1 MDFKELNFAEI
12 DRNLSEQERQEW
24 QAIYASYRSGS
35 VLTGQVV
42 GVDEHEVSYT
52 PEGKRKAEKRL
63 IRCLIVIPY
72 RVKIIIPDVEVFLD
86 FEKPPSLQS
95 MNGANIS
102 FIVNE
107 VDRMAG
113 VAIASRRE
121 ALEQIKRVNARRRLE
136 AGQVVNVDV
145 ISVGRG
151 VCTVTYRGYD
161 VMLMQKE
168 VSHNTVP
175 DLRMVLSPGEVKKAL
190 VKEFD
195 RKENILRLSI
205 KDTVPH
211 PFDGVEVRHPVGSTR
226 IARIVGKYG
235 GGVYCRLFDGATEIL
250 CSYATMEYDG
260 DYRIGD
266 NVEVLIRKFNYE
278 RKLIYGKILRK
289 MHR

>member
-195 RKENILRLSI
+195 RKGNILKLSI

>member
-1 MDFKELNFAEI
+1 
-12 DRNLSEQERQEW
+12 
-24 QAIYASYRSGS
+24 
-35 VLTGQVV
+35 
-42 GVDEHEVSYT
+42 
-52 PEGKRKAEKRL
+52 
-63 IRCLIVIPY
+63 
-72 RVKIIIPDVEVFLD
+72 
-86 FEKPPSLQS
+86 
-95 MNGANIS
+95 
-102 FIVNE
+102 
-107 VDRMAG
+107 
-113 VAIASRRE
+113 
-121 ALEQIKRVNARRRLE
+121 
-136 AGQVVNVDV
+136 
-145 ISVGRG
+145 
-151 VCTVTYRGYD
+151 
-161 VMLMQKE
+161 MQKE

-195 RKENILRLSI
+195 REENILRLSI

>member
-12 DRNLSEQERQEW
+12 DKNLSEQERQEW

-42 GVDEHEVSYT
+42 GVDEHEISYT
-52 PEGKRKAEKRL
+52 PKGKRKAEKQI

-72 RVKIIIPDVEVFLD
+72 RVKIIIPDAEAFLD
-86 FEKPPSLQS
+86 FEEPPSLQS

-102 FIVNE
+102 FIVTE

-113 VAIASRRE
+113 VAIASRKQ

-136 AGQVVNVDV
+136 AGQVINVDV

-161 VMLMQKE
+161 VMLMQKD

-175 DLRMVLSPGEVKKAL
+175 DLRMILNPGEVKKAL

-195 RKENILRLSI
+195 RKGNILKLSI
-205 KDTVPH
+205 KDTIPH
-211 PFDGVEVRHPVGSTR
+211 PFDGVEIRHPVGSTR

-266 NVEVLIRKFNYE
+266 NVEVLIRKYNYE